1 MLYGFVPLEIGI
13 ARDSSFLGLSQRC
26 RESGFRLRKFGS
38 FHLQGEEPQRKLR
51 PNKYQPP
58 ASGLLKSYESDSSVD
73 VDEDTNLKVGY
84 DAVTRP
90 EASSAMKP
98 RHKTRAAAAKQS
110 VSTAAA
116 KVEAAKTAKLEA
128 EKKRK
133 RNRKTNLP
141 SAVETS
147 VIHTPPSREVEFV
160 KEEDEATDDPPVVE
174 DRTVRRSLS
183 PAAKRQRELGQK
195 ATEDDLC

>member
-1 MLYGFVPLEIGI
+1 
-13 ARDSSFLGLSQRC
+13 
-26 RESGFRLRKFGS
+26 
-38 FHLQGEEPQRKLR
+38 
-51 PNKYQPP
+51 
-58 ASGLLKSYESDSSVD
+58 
-73 VDEDTNLKVGY
+73 
-84 DAVTRP
+84 
-90 EASSAMKP
+90 MKP

-183 PAAKRQRELGQK
+183 PAAKRQWELEQK
-195 ATEDDLC
+195 TMEDDLRQGLEAQRAAAGAHARMLVLIKGQLLDLKPVHRPL